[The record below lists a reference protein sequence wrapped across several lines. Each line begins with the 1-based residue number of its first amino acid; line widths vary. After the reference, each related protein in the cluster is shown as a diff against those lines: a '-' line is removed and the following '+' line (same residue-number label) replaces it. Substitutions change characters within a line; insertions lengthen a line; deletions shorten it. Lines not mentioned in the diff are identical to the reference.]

1 MKSKCI
7 KIIGAILI
15 LFSSIAV
22 NSQTL
27 YMACNNDN
35 DLYRLLLKEKNVA
48 VKRFDTPLDAV
59 ENASKGSGVIITSP
73 DYPYSP
79 VCLNDNIYQEAKKKK
94 LKIYV
99 EFISNYPGFSI
110 EDSVYVGKL
119 ERGVISSDFFLPEL
133 KEMDLLGL
141 NDCHIYKA
149 KIDKPLISF
158 AKVAGFDVAQYGL
171 SDTEVFPLL
180 FKDHDN
186 LIALSCLSNF
196 KTARYAPNDSWKAV
210 WNKILIWLT
219 GKKKITLE
227 HWDSDPQPTY
237 NPTEILPQDARIN
250 AIQKGAEWIYKGKFL
265 VHPSWK
271 SLAQK
276 YQGDGTYPFG
286 PPVNQKNLVGNGSDG
301 VLEGHASNIY
311 FDGTEQYRYWMR
323 NDVQGEV
330 SFLLASAANLLNNEK
345 YAQTSE
351 HLMDYMFYEAD
362 FRKNAKA
369 NRDSASYGLL
379 GWANTHPYVFYND
392 DNARSILGVIGASAL
407 LKNERWNQFIVECIL
422 ANLRTCSKQ
431 GFQGGRIE
439 EPEVLAKG
447 WKYFNERDYINP
459 HPHFESWMWAC
470 YLWLYDK
477 TGYKPLL
484 DKAKTAIRITME
496 AYPDKWAWTNGI
508 QQERARMILPLAW
521 LVRVEDTEEH
531 RKWLD
536 MVVKKLLENQ
546 VECGAIREEL
556 GSGTGM
562 FGSAHSNKEY
572 GLTEAPL
579 IARNGDPV
587 ADMLYTTNFAFF
599 ALNEAACATGNKNY
613 QEAVEKLSDFLIR
626 IQSKSDK
633 HPDLD
638 GAWMRAFD
646 YNRWDYWASN
656 ADAGWGAWSTLT
668 GWIQSWIVG
677 TQVLLEKEQSYW
689 DVTKHLNVQKEF
701 KDALWMLEE

>member
-219 GKKKITLE
+219 GKKK
-227 HWDSDPQPTY
+227 
-237 NPTEILPQDARIN
+237 
-250 AIQKGAEWIYKGKFL
+250 
-265 VHPSWK
+265 
-271 SLAQK
+271 
-276 YQGDGTYPFG
+276 
-286 PPVNQKNLVGNGSDG
+286 
-301 VLEGHASNIY
+301 
-311 FDGTEQYRYWMR
+311 
-323 NDVQGEV
+323 
-330 SFLLASAANLLNNEK
+330 
-345 YAQTSE
+345 
-351 HLMDYMFYEAD
+351 
-362 FRKNAKA
+362 
-369 NRDSASYGLL
+369 
-379 GWANTHPYVFYND
+379 
-392 DNARSILGVIGASAL
+392 
-407 LKNERWNQFIVECIL
+407 
-422 ANLRTCSKQ
+422 
-431 GFQGGRIE
+431 
-439 EPEVLAKG
+439 
-447 WKYFNERDYINP
+447 
-459 HPHFESWMWAC
+459 
-470 YLWLYDK
+470 
-477 TGYKPLL
+477 
-484 DKAKTAIRITME
+484 
-496 AYPDKWAWTNGI
+496 
-508 QQERARMILPLAW
+508 
-521 LVRVEDTEEH
+521 
-531 RKWLD
+531 
-536 MVVKKLLENQ
+536 
-546 VECGAIREEL
+546 
-556 GSGTGM
+556 
-562 FGSAHSNKEY
+562 
-572 GLTEAPL
+572 
-579 IARNGDPV
+579 
-587 ADMLYTTNFAFF
+587 
-599 ALNEAACATGNKNY
+599 
-613 QEAVEKLSDFLIR
+613 
-626 IQSKSDK
+626 
-633 HPDLD
+633 
-638 GAWMRAFD
+638 
-646 YNRWDYWASN
+646 
-656 ADAGWGAWSTLT
+656 
-668 GWIQSWIVG
+668 
-677 TQVLLEKEQSYW
+677 
-689 DVTKHLNVQKEF
+689 
-701 KDALWMLEE
+701 